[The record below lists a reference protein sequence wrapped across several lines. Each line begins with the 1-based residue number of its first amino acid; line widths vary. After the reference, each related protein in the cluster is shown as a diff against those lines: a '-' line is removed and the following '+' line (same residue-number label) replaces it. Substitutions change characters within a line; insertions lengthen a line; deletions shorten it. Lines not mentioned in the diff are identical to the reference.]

1 MFDLVT
7 LGITA
12 GAVVVVVGL
21 AVLVMVMLRRVVA
34 TNEVHIVQS
43 SKTATSYGKDMEGGN
58 TYYAWPSWVP
68 KLGVVVIKLP
78 VSVFSCDLDSYE
90 AYDKGR
96 LPFTLD
102 IKAFFRIENSN
113 LAAQRVSSF
122 SELLSQLKA
131 ILQGAVRTILASED
145 IETILSARAAF
156 GEKFTAEVNE
166 QLKAWGVTTVKNL
179 ELMDIRDAQ
188 KSLVIANIME
198 KKKSEIEKESR
209 IEVAANKRAAE
220 VAEIEAAREVELSKQ
235 QATQQVGIRRAEV
248 EREVGIANE
257 QTTQQVQTE
266 AATTAA
272 RSAEVKRV
280 ETVKA
285 AEIKRDTAIVNA
297 EEVARVMVI
306 KSEGELKST
315 ELEAQ
320 GVKAQGEAK
329 ATAEKLMQLAP
340 VEAQIVLAKEIGENQ
355 GYQTY
360 LVRLEE
366 VKAGVT
372 VGVAQADALKAAG
385 IKVIATGGTVSD
397 GVNSVGELFTPR
409 GGTKIGAMLEGLAN
423 TDQGRSLLNTL
434 GVSQPKDAVKAT
446 PVVEEVVAPAT
457 TKTSRKN

>member
-1 MFDLVT
+1 MFDLIT
-7 LGITA
+7 LGII
-12 GAVVVVVGL
+12 GASVI
-21 AVLVMVMLRRVVA
+21 AVLGIAILVMVMLRRVVA

-43 SKTATSYGKDMEGGN
+43 SKKATSYGKDMEGGN

-122 SELLSQLKA
+122 TELLSQLRA

-188 KSLVIANIME
+188 QSRVIANIME

-209 IEVAANKRAAE
+209 VEVAANRKAAE

-235 QATQQVGIRRAEV
+235 QATQQVGIRKAEV

-257 QTTQQVQTE
+257 KTVQQVQSE

-272 RSAEVKRV
+272 RQAEVKRV
-280 ETVKA
+280 EQVKA
-285 AEIKRDTAIVNA
+285 AEIQRDKAIVQA
-297 EEVARVMVI
+297 EEQARTTVI
-306 KSEGELKST
+306 KSEGDLKAT
-315 ELEAQ
+315 QLAAE
-320 GVKAQGEAK
+320 GVKAEGEAK

-366 VKAGVT
+366 VKAGQT
-372 VGVAQADALKAAG
+372 IGVAQADALKAAG
-385 IKVIATGGTVSD
+385 IKVIATGGTVGE
-397 GVNSVGELFTPR
+397 GVSSIGDLFSPN
-409 GGTKIGAMLEGLAN
+409 GGTKFGAMLEGLAN
-423 TDQGRSLLNTL
+423 TEHGASLLNTL
-434 GVSQPKDAVKAT
+434 GIKAPKETPKITEAVSADVEK
-446 PVVEEVVAPAT
+446 VVNT
-457 TKTSRKN
+457 GKKSK

>member
-1 MFDLVT
+1 
-7 LGITA
+7 
-12 GAVVVVVGL
+12 
-21 AVLVMVMLRRVVA
+21 
-34 TNEVHIVQS
+34 
-43 SKTATSYGKDMEGGN
+43 
-58 TYYAWPSWVP
+58 
-68 KLGVVVIKLP
+68 
-78 VSVFSCDLDSYE
+78 
-90 AYDKGR
+90 
-96 LPFTLD
+96 
-102 IKAFFRIENSN
+102 
-113 LAAQRVSSF
+113 
-122 SELLSQLKA
+122 
-131 ILQGAVRTILASED
+131 
-145 IETILSARAAF
+145 
-156 GEKFTAEVNE
+156 
-166 QLKAWGVTTVKNL
+166 
-179 ELMDIRDAQ
+179 
-188 KSLVIANIME
+188 ME

-434 GVSQPKDAVKAT
+434 GISQPKAEVKAATVVDEAPT
-446 PVVEEVVAPAT
+446 PTAT
-457 TKTSRKN
+457 TKASGRTKN